1 MPPLVRKWWSTYAT
15 LYQLTSQPTKGLTYI
30 ENNIHYLNLTPKEE
44 SPINIKESTTEIE
57 ESPINIKESATEIEE
72 SESALEIEDTVQEED
87 SPLAFVTPEIAF
99 LKERVKTMTDEEYN
113 QVILPQELYVKYKA
127 YCNSNY
133 YGNTMKP
140 NEFKQIVK
148 EVPHFHYE
156 CKKYK
161 NKNKTNILQP
171 NRQEAFEDYLNRG
184 IITEADRIVVE
195 EEEENIEEEQ
205 ENLTTQALPTLI
217 KPSQDQPPEP
227 IILDSKEE
235 SLPAVLTNCKASKY
249 DTLFNF

>member
-1 MPPLVRKWWSTYAT
+1 MASM
-15 LYQLTSQPTKGLTYI
+15 QPTKGLTYI
-30 ENNIHYLNLTPKEE
+30 ENNKEE
-44 SPINIKESTTEIE
+44 SIFQIKESTTEIE

-113 QVILPQELYVKYKA
+113 QVILPQELYVEYKA

-140 NEFKQIVK
+140 NEFKQTVK
-148 EVPHFHYE
+148 EVSHFHYE

-161 NKNKTNILQP
+161 NKSKTNILQP
-171 NRQEAFEDYLNRG
+171 NRQEAFEDYLSRG
-184 IITEADRIVVE
+184 IITEADRVVVVE
-195 EEEENIEEEQ
+195 EEEEDIEEEQ

-217 KPSQDQPPEP
+217 DLLKENPPEP

-235 SLPAVLTNCKASKY
+235 TLPAVLTNCKASKY

>member
-15 LYQLTSQPTKGLTYI
+15 LYQLTSEPTKGLTYI
-30 ENNIHYLNLTPKEE
+30 ENNIHYLNLTPKKE
-44 SPINIKESTTEIE
+44 SIFQIKESTTEIE
-57 ESPINIKESATEIEE
+57 ESPINIKESTTEIEE
-72 SESALEIEDTVQEED
+72 STTEIEDTVQEED

-113 QVILPQELYVKYKA
+113 QVILPQELYVEYKA

-140 NEFKQIVK
+140 NEFKQTVK
-148 EVPHFHYE
+148 EVSHFHYE

-161 NKNKTNILQP
+161 NKSKTNILQP
-171 NRQEAFEDYLNRG
+171 NRQEAFEDYLSRG
-184 IITEADRIVVE
+184 IITEADRVVVVE
-195 EEEENIEEEQ
+195 EEEDIEEEQ
-205 ENLTTQALPTLI
+205 ENLLATQALPTLI
-217 KPSQDQPPEP
+217 DLLKENPPEP

-235 SLPAVLTNCKASKY
+235 TLPAVLLTNCKASKY
-249 DTLFNF
+249 DSLFNF

>member
-44 SPINIKESTTEIE
+44 STFQ
-57 ESPINIKESATEIEE
+57 IKESALETK
-72 SESALEIEDTVQEED
+72 ESALETLDIVIEEEEILEQETD
-87 SPLAFVTPEIAF
+87 NLEIAF
-99 LKERVKTMTDEEYN
+99 LKYRVQALTDEEYN
-113 QVILPQELYVKYKA
+113 KIIYPKELYSEYLDFAKCHYTNV
-127 YCNSNY
+127 S
-133 YGNTMKP
+133 TMKQ
-140 NEFKQIVK
+140 NEFKNIVK
-148 EVPHFHYE
+148 EIPHFHYE
-156 CKKYK
+156 CKRYE
-161 NKNKTNILQP
+161 NKSKTNILQP
-171 NRQEAFEDYLNRG
+171 NRQEALQDYLTRS
-184 IITEADRIVVE
+184 IITLKADK
-195 EEEENIEEEQ
+195 EEQ

-235 SLPAVLTNCKASKY
+235 SLSNVLTNCKASKY